1 VNPREA
7 LFIGGA
13 WVPPATSERIPVENP
28 ATEEVVA
35 EVPAGD
41 ATDVDRAVRRARE
54 AFEGWAGL
62 DRERRADHL
71 DGLRAALDARRDEM
85 ARTITTE
92 MGAPTAQAAA
102 IQVGLPLRV
111 LQSYVDLLRGPEP
124 EERIGNSLV
133 FAEPVGVVGAIT
145 PWNYPLHQTIAKVA
159 AALAAGCTVVHK
171 PSELAPLSAY
181 LLAQLVH
188 EAGLPAG
195 VYNLV
200 PGFGPVAGEALATHP
215 EVDMVSFTGSTRA
228 GRRVGALAAD
238 TVKRVSLELGGKS
251 ANVALP
257 DADLTAAVKVGVANC
272 LLNAGQ
278 TCTAWTRLLV
288 PASRH
293 DEAVDLALAAAAKY
307 VPGDPTDP
315 STRLGPLVSAGQ
327 RERVHGY
334 IERGAKEGARLAR
347 DGREDVPSPGY
358 FVGPTV
364 FAAVAPDAT
373 IAREEIFGPV
383 LAVLAYTD
391 EDDAVRIANDTE
403 YGLAGAV
410 WSADVDRA
418 VAFARRL
425 RTGQVDINGA
435 PFNHLAPFGGVK
447 RSGNG
452 SRELGAHG
460 LAEFR
465 TTKSLQLPETF

>member
-1 VNPREA
+1 VNPHDA
-7 LFIGGA
+7 LFVGGA
-13 WVPPATSERIPVENP
+13 WVPPASARRIPVENP
-28 ATEEVVA
+28 ATEEIVA

-54 AFEGWAGL
+54 AFDGWAGL

-71 DGLRAALDARRDEM
+71 DGLRAALEARREEM

-92 MGAPTAQAAA
+92 MGAPAAQAKS

-124 EERIGNSLV
+124 DERVGNSLV
-133 FAEPVGVVGAIT
+133 LAEPVGVVGAIT

-200 PGFGPVAGEALATHP
+200 PGFGPVAGEALAAHP

-228 GRRVGALAAD
+228 GRRVGVLAAD

-257 DADLTAAVKVGVANC
+257 DADLAAAVKVGVANC

-278 TCTAWTRLLV
+278 TCNAWTRLLV

-334 IERGAKEGARLAR
+334 IDRGAADGARLVR
-347 DGREDVPSPGY
+347 DGRDGVPSPGY
-358 FVGPTV
+358 FIGPTV
-364 FAAVAPDAT
+364 FAGVPPHAT
-373 IAREEIFGPV
+373 IARE
-383 LAVLAYTD
+383 
-391 EDDAVRIANDTE
+391 
-403 YGLAGAV
+403 
-410 WSADVDRA
+410 
-418 VAFARRL
+418 
-425 RTGQVDINGA
+425 
-435 PFNHLAPFGGVK
+435 
-447 RSGNG
+447 
-452 SRELGAHG
+452 
-460 LAEFR
+460 
-465 TTKSLQLPETF
+465 